1 MAGDYSFPILIEP
14 GAGEKLMSDEATYE
28 LDGHIATI
36 TYNRPESLNAINGA
50 MRECLNAAWLEFYND
65 PEAWVAVLTGAGRA
79 FCAGADLRPGQGNS
93 AGSWSGSYFEIP
105 TVNSFESGLELWKPT
120 IAAVNGACIG
130 YGLTGAIATDF
141 LLASDQAVF
150 GMPEVKVGV
159 PTIVGSMRIPS
170 KVAWADAMEILLT
183 GDNIDAEQ
191 AADIGLAWRVFPHD
205 DLMDEMILLCVQ
217 SGLKFEKCSSNRRK
231 QYHLVAVLLNN
242 FVNHLVYLSQ
252 EEANKRGLSWD
263 VLEPLLEKTFM
274 SLKQAKAKENQ
285 TGPARRG
292 DLKILAKHEEMLD
305 ESTKKIYHQL
315 SKSILNTY
323 KDEL

>member
-14 GAGEKLMSDEATYE
+14 RAGEKLMSDEATYE

-205 DLMDEMILLCVQ
+205 DLMDEAYALAHRLCQGAPLAVRAVKEVATRSQ
-217 SGLKFEKCSSNRRK
+217 RMGWVEAVRMGESIRRIVGGSEDAQEGVDAFREKRSPEWKGR
-231 QYHLVAVLLNN
+231 
-242 FVNHLVYLSQ
+242 
-252 EEANKRGLSWD
+252 
-263 VLEPLLEKTFM
+263 
-274 SLKQAKAKENQ
+274 
-285 TGPARRG
+285 
-292 DLKILAKHEEMLD
+292 
-305 ESTKKIYHQL
+305 
-315 SKSILNTY
+315 
-323 KDEL
+323 

>member
-1 MAGDYSFPILIEP
+1 MAGDYSFPKLIEP

-93 AGSWSGSYFEIP
+93 MGTWSGSYFEIP
-105 TVNSFESGLELWKPT
+105 TINSFESGLELWKPT

-130 YGLTGAIATDF
+130 YGLTGDSNRF

-205 DLMDEMILLCVQ
+205 DLMDEAYALAHRLCQGAPLAVRPLKRSLL
-217 SGLKFEKCSSNRRK
+217 
-231 QYHLVAVLLNN
+231 VLN
-242 FVNHLVYLSQ
+242 
-252 EEANKRGLSWD
+252 GWD
-263 VLEPLLEKTFM
+263 
-274 SLKQAKAKENQ
+274 
-285 TGPARRG
+285 G
-292 DLKILAKHEEMLD
+292 
-305 ESTKKIYHQL
+305 
-315 SKSILNTY
+315 
-323 KDEL
+323 

>member
-1 MAGDYSFPILIEP
+1 LDDEAHFPILVEEWTKHMAGDYSFPRLIEP

-93 AGSWSGSYFEIP
+93 AGTWSGSYFEIP
-105 TVNSFESGLELWKPT
+105 TINSFESGLELWKPT

-205 DLMDEMILLCVQ
+205 DLMDEAYALAHRLCQGAPLAVRAVKEVATRSQ
-217 SGLKFEKCSSNRRK
+217 RMGWVEAVRMGESIRRIVGSSEDAQEGVDAFREKRSPEWKGR
-231 QYHLVAVLLNN
+231 
-242 FVNHLVYLSQ
+242 
-252 EEANKRGLSWD
+252 
-263 VLEPLLEKTFM
+263 
-274 SLKQAKAKENQ
+274 
-285 TGPARRG
+285 
-292 DLKILAKHEEMLD
+292 
-305 ESTKKIYHQL
+305 
-315 SKSILNTY
+315 
-323 KDEL
+323 